1 MAAVN
6 AWLRDQLEDPTVK
19 EVKESDYYNCITLY
33 KMVEIC
39 LKELLA
45 KQILYVFP
53 SILNNVDHDVFL
65 AKSDLYTAMKYDMH
79 KIMQIILADKN
90 KIENIWSVIEWT
102 LTTDVGRNMTDYIKW
117 FRSQTDLKKFMLDNV
132 HEIFKLVEEKNKETM
147 QAYEKIEKLQRN
159 VGAFTVR
166 RLQRQ
171 QNVWYHERYNALKTL
186 LDQAKDRKDISEY
199 KRLMKEITGQEIEIY
214 TKAYSKDKLFPPDHD
229 QNKSAEFW
237 FECEDLTNIV

>member
-1 MAAVN
+1 MALNLSGVA
-6 AWLRDQLEDPTVK
+6 LRGLM
-19 EVKESDYYNCITLY
+19 C
-33 KMVEIC
+33 M
-39 LKELLA
+39 
-45 KQILYVFP
+45 
-53 SILNNVDHDVFL
+53 

-171 QNVWYHERYNALKTL
+171 
-186 LDQAKDRKDISEY
+186 
-199 KRLMKEITGQEIEIY
+199 
-214 TKAYSKDKLFPPDHD
+214 
-229 QNKSAEFW
+229 
-237 FECEDLTNIV
+237 

>member
-1 MAAVN
+1 MFE
-6 AWLRDQLEDPTVK
+6 RTV
-19 EVKESDYYNCITLY
+19 
-33 KMVEIC
+33 MVEIC

-45 KQILYVFP
+45 KQILYVFL
-53 SILNNVDHDVFL
+53 SILNNADHDVFL
-65 AKSDLYTAMKYDMH
+65 SKSDLYTAMKYYMH

-90 KIENIWSVIEWT
+90 KIENIWSAIGLT
-102 LTTDVGRNMTDYIKW
+102 LRNDVGKNMTDYIKW
-117 FRSQTDLKKFMLDNV
+117 FRSQIDLKKFMLDNF
-132 HEIFKLVEEKNKETM
+132 HEIFNLVEAKNKETM

-214 TKAYSKDKLFPPDHD
+214 TKAYSKDRLFPPDHD
-229 QNKSAEFW
+229 RKKVLNFGLNVK
-237 FECEDLTNIV
+237 I